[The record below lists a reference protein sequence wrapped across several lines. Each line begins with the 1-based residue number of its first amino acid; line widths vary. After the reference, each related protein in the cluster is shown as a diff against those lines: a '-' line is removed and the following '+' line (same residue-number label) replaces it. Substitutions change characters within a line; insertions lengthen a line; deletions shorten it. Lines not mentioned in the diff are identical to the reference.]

1 MAVERNQ
8 IMPNLFN
15 LTLAAFSLG
24 LVGCVPIAPP
34 SKLSLSNP
42 ASPNAAE
49 AGYPAA
55 MPVLMTGNNYAMS
68 PEGEESMKMDMPMDK
83 KMNMPPPGS
92 APMKMP
98 QHEGQAQPS
107 TAPMAHEHQEAN
119 APKQ

>member
-1 MAVERNQ
+1 
-8 IMPNLFN
+8 MPNLFN

-24 LVGCVPIAPP
+24 LVGCAQIAPP

-68 PEGEESMKMDMPMDK
+68 PEGEQQPMKMDMKGMKGMKDMPEHGAQPTK
-83 KMNMPPPGS
+83 MPP
-92 APMKMP
+92 
-98 QHEGQAQPS
+98 
-107 TAPMAHEHQEAN
+107 QEDHGKTPPTPAVT
-119 APKQ
+119 

>member
-1 MAVERNQ
+1 
-8 IMPNLFN
+8 MPNLFN
-15 LTLAAFSLG
+15 LTLAAVSLG
-24 LVGCVPIAPP
+24 LVGCAPIAPP

-68 PEGEESMKMDMPMDK
+68 PEGEELPMKMDMPMDK
-83 KMNMPPPGS
+83 RMNMPAPGS
-92 APMKMP
+92 VPMKMP
-98 QHEGQAQPS
+98 QHEDQAQPS
-107 TAPMAHEHQEAN
+107 AAPKAHEHHEDN